1 MTDHRD
7 QALKFVG
14 LIARMTINEEK
25 DADGEVFYQ
34 DPFEAI
40 GVLGELIATARQI
53 AWRTWRSEPNGKIAR
68 RNGRPGIPA

>member
-7 QALKFVG
+7 EALEFVG
-14 LIARMTINEEK
+14 LIARMTINEEQ

-53 AWRTWRSEPNGKIAR
+53 VGNLEE
-68 RNGRPGIPA
+68 

>member
-7 QALKFVG
+7 KALKFVE
-14 LIARMTINEEK
+14 LIARMTINEEQ
-25 DADGEVFYQ
+25 DADGEIFYQ

-53 AWRTWRSEPNGKIAR
+53 VGNLEE
-68 RNGRPGIPA
+68 

>member
-1 MTDHRD
+1 MTDRD
-7 QALKFVG
+7 KALEFVG

-53 AWRTWRSEPNGKIAR
+53 AAKPELLEEAKEEANDLR
-68 RNGRPGIPA
+68 